1 LTPPIQ
7 DPFDRKGA
15 GEFTKYVQDFQCY
28 PERQSPLMKSLECST
43 VKRKLVLLF
52 STICLMSSE
61 LSAQFV
67 KITPLGAR
75 TGEFCSPDRALILE
89 DPTGVR
95 ILYDP
100 GTTVAGGNDPR
111 LTANAK
117 LGRLDAILV
126 SHAHGDH
133 IGASKMTQSPG
144 ASEATC
150 ASVATVPTPDSNAA
164 EIAATQKLAIVASQD
179 LSGFLGVKVQRILG
193 GAATAGCSTSGVNNE
208 TVTPLSAA
216 CVASVGYG
224 AKRTIR
230 AAGAANGVQI
240 ALVQALHGNALPN
253 SLLSDPLVT
262 ALAASGVSFSPGGPS
277 GYVVVF
283 TNGLRVYLS
292 GDTGQTSDMANVVK
306 GYYGANLV
314 VLNIGD
320 VFTTGP
326 QEAAF
331 VVNQLIQPVS
341 VIPSHANE
349 VATSGGALLPNTKTA
364 RFAGLVGT
372 ASVYPPL
379 SGVTMEF
386 DGLGYCVIGCSGQ
399 NKARSQ

>member
-1 LTPPIQ
+1 M
-7 DPFDRKGA
+7 
-15 GEFTKYVQDFQCY
+15 
-28 PERQSPLMKSLECST
+28 S
-43 VKRKLVLLF
+43 KRNLFLVFAAILLGGN
-52 STICLMSSE
+52 E

-100 GTTVAGGNDPR
+100 GTTVAGGKDSR
-111 LTANAK
+111 LTANSK
-117 LGRLDAILV
+117 SGRVDVLLV
-126 SHAHGDH
+126 THAHADH
-133 IGASKMTQSPG
+133 IGASKMTQSPDDP
-144 ASEATC
+144 SATC
-150 ASVATVPTPDSNAA
+150 LSVATVSTPDSNSA
-164 EIAATQKLAIVASQD
+164 EIASTQKLAIVASQD
-179 LSGFLGVKVQRILG
+179 LSAFIGAKVAHISG
-193 GAATAGCSTSGVNNE
+193 GATTPSCATAGPGNE
-208 TVTPLSAA
+208 TVTPLDGA
-216 CVASVGYG
+216 CVASIGYG

-230 AAGAANGVQI
+230 AAGAASGVQI

-253 SLLSDPLVT
+253 TLLNEPLT
-262 ALAASGVSFSPGGPS
+262 AGLAANGLSFSPGGPS
-277 GYVVVF
+277 GYVVSF

-292 GDTGQTSDMANVVK
+292 GDTGQMSDMATVVK
-306 GYYGANLV
+306 GYYGANLA

-326 QEAAF
+326 EEAAF
-331 VVNQLIQPVS
+331 VINQLVQPVS

-364 RFAGLVGT
+364 RFAQLVTT

-386 DGLGYCVIGCSGQ
+386 DGLGQCIIGCSGQ
-399 NKARSQ
+399 GKRRSQ

>member
-1 LTPPIQ
+1 M
-7 DPFDRKGA
+7 R
-15 GEFTKYVQDFQCY
+15 
-28 PERQSPLMKSLECST
+28 
-43 VKRKLVLLF
+43 KRKLAVFFAAVLF
-52 STICLMSSE
+52 SRGDLF
-61 LSAQFV
+61 AQFV
-67 KITPLGAR
+67 KTTPLGAR

-111 LTANAK
+111 LTAH
-117 LGRLDAILV
+117 GRLDVILV

-133 IGASKMTQSPG
+133 IGTSKMTQSPDDPG
-144 ASEATC
+144 ATC

-164 EIAATQKLAIVASQD
+164 EIAASQKLAIVASQD
-179 LSGFLGVKVQRILG
+179 LSAFIGGKVQRLSGSASIPS
-193 GAATAGCSTSGVNNE
+193 CQTSGTGNE
-208 TVTPLSAA
+208 TVTPLPGA
-216 CVASVGYG
+216 CVGSISYG

-230 AAGAANGVQI
+230 APDAASGVQI
-240 ALVQALHGNALPN
+240 ALVQALHGNALSN
-253 SLLSDPLVT
+253 SLLAEPLVS
-262 ALAASGVSFSPGGPS
+262 ALTASGVTFSPGAAT
-277 GYVVVF
+277 GYVVSF

-292 GDTGQTSDMANVVK
+292 GDTGQTSDMSTVVK

-320 VFTTGP
+320 VATTGP
-326 QEAAF
+326 EEAAF
-331 VVNQLIQPVS
+331 VINQLIQPLS

-364 RFAGLVGT
+364 RFAQAITT

-386 DGLGYCVIGCSGQ
+386 DGFGHCIIGCSGQ
-399 NKARSQ
+399 NKPRSQ